1 MIAPVYNPWNRNQVR
16 FTFWVQMFARFGF
29 CISAN
34 EVVRFKQFSRPE
46 GHVTM
51 RNLWRHYEIRKNNH
65 AHSTATSV
73 HSNKLTVTTK
83 HF

>member
-16 FTFWVQMFARFGF
+16 FTFWVQVFARFGF
-29 CISAN
+29 CINAN

-51 RNLWRHYEIRKNNH
+51 RN
-65 AHSTATSV
+65 
-73 HSNKLTVTTK
+73 
-83 HF
+83 F